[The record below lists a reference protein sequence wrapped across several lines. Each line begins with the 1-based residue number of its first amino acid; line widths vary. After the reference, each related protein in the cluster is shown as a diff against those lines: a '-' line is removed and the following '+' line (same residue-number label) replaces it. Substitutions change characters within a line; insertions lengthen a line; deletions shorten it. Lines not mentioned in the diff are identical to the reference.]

1 MKETAAIG
9 FPFLLL
15 GLLLSGCNM
24 SLAADVTPPPGYQ
37 SPPPATAAAT
47 TGPMFPVVPPDPAQ
61 GAAIYAEKCAPCHG
75 VGGMGDGPNAAG
87 LPNPVSALGR
97 PEVARNATLSD
108 WFSIVTN
115 GNLERFMPPFRSL
128 SDRQRWDVV
137 AYSFMLSNLP
147 DELNRG
153 AALWKA
159 ECAACHGAEG
169 VGDGPEAASAVS
181 DLTNQERMAGL
192 SEADIFS
199 AISSGL
205 EGMPSFSDRLT
216 EDERWAL
223 AGYVRSLSFTRL
235 EQVDVPP
242 TPAAAV
248 TEAAASTEGA
258 AATEPAS
265 GTETV
270 VEAEPTGASPLGT
283 LSGLV
288 SDGAGEPAVGGLEVN
303 LHVFSGMELVYTAT
317 TTLKG
322 DGTYVFENLELA
334 PGVAFLTTVEYSGV
348 VYGSEIARAD
358 ETAQSLD
365 LPIQV
370 FESSSDIGLL
380 SVDRLHYFFEFVD
393 EDTLRV
399 MELYIISNNS
409 DKTIVP
415 PERGQPLVRFSLPPD
430 ADALEFEE
438 GALGGRFLETP
449 DGFGDAAPIRP
460 GSGNHQVLFSYELPY
475 NRKLEFTRVT
485 PLNTQAVVILAPEDG
500 VKIRGDNLQDAGS
513 RSIQGVNYHM
523 FNGAAMGA
531 GDELRLTI
539 SGQPGGS
546 GFRLSNAPT
555 ANLVIGFSALGA
567 VLVAAGAW
575 LFTRNR
581 RFPLPTQPDDSIPDA
596 GPALDSREA
605 VMDAILALDDLYQE
619 GKLPEEAYLERREEL
634 KARLRELTEQ

>member
-1 MKETAAIG
+1 MKQAAAIWI
-9 FPFLLL
+9 PFLVL

-37 SPPPATAAAT
+37 PPPPATAAAT

-61 GAAIYAEKCAPCHG
+61 GASIYAEKCAPCHG

-87 LPNPVSALGR
+87 LPNPVTALGR

-153 AALWKA
+153 AGLWAA
-159 ECAACHGAEG
+159 ECAACHGAAG
-169 VGDGPEAASAVS
+169 AGDGSEASSAVS
-181 DLTNQERMAGL
+181 DLTNQERMAGM
-192 SEADIFS
+192 SEAEIFN

-205 EGMPSFSDRLT
+205 EGMPAFGDRLT

-223 AGYVRSLSFTRL
+223 AGYVRSLSFARS
-235 EQVDVPP
+235 EQVETPP
-242 TPAAAV
+242 TPAAVV

-265 GTETV
+265 GTATV
-270 VEAEPTGASPLGT
+270 VEVVPTGAGRLGT

-288 SDGAGEPAVGGLEVN
+288 SDGSGKPAESGLEVN

-322 DGTYVFENLELA
+322 DGTYVFENLELT

-348 VYGSEIARAD
+348 VYGSDIARAD
-358 ETAQSLD
+358 ESAQRLD

-370 FESSSDIGLL
+370 FESSSDISLL

-415 PERGQPLVRFSLPPD
+415 PERGQPLIRFSLPPD
-430 ADALEFEE
+430 ASALEFEE
-438 GALGGRFLETP
+438 GSLGGRFLETP

-475 NRKLEFTRVT
+475 NRKLEFDRTT

-500 VKIRGDNLQDAGS
+500 VKIKGDNLQDSGS

-523 FNGAAMGA
+523 FNGAAMSA
-531 GDELRLTI
+531 GDELHLTI
-539 SGQPGGS
+539 SGRPGGS
-546 GFRLSNAPT
+546 GIKLSNAPT
-555 ANLVIGFSALGA
+555 ANLVIGLSALGA
-567 VLVAAGAW
+567 VLVVAGAW

-581 RFPLPTQPDDSIPDA
+581 RFLPPARPEGSVPNADL
-596 GPALDSREA
+596 ALDSREA

-619 GKLPEEAYLERREEL
+619 GKLPEDAYLERRDVL
-634 KARLRELTEQ
+634 KARLRELTE